1 MTIALLCLLALV
13 PAAPP
18 GFAVVELF
26 TSEGC
31 SSCPPADRLL
41 AEVSKGQGVY
51 ALEFHVDYWNS
62 LGWRDPYSAAAYSE
76 RQRAYAGEDQ
86 VYTPQMIVNGTNSFV
101 GSNRERAE
109 TAIAQGLAAAPRVTL
124 AAQLDGD
131 RLAYHVSRV
140 PAGARLCVAI
150 VEAHRTTKVVRG
162 ENAGRTLEHA
172 RVVRAF
178 STTKL
183 AAETGSIAL
192 PGKVT
197 GGGSVVAFVQEES
210 GAILG
215 AAEAR

>member
-1 MTIALLCLLALV
+1 MTIAFLCLLALA

-41 AEVSKGQGVY
+41 AEVAKSPGVY

-62 LGWRDPYSAAAYSE
+62 LGWRDPYSAAAYSD

-86 VYTPQMIVNGTNSFV
+86 VYTPQMIVNGTNAFV
-101 GSNRERAE
+101 GSNRERADA
-109 TAIAQGLAAAPRVTL
+109 AIAAGLAARPRVIL
-124 AAQLDGD
+124 AVQLDGD
-131 RLAYHVSRV
+131 RLTYHVSKA
-140 PAGARLCVAI
+140 PANARLCVAI
-150 VEAHRTTKVVRG
+150 VDPHRTTKVPRG

-178 STTKL
+178 STTRL
-183 AAETGSIAL
+183 AGETGSVPL
-192 PGKVT
+192 PDKVPA
-197 GGGSVVAFVQEES
+197 GGSVVAFVQEES